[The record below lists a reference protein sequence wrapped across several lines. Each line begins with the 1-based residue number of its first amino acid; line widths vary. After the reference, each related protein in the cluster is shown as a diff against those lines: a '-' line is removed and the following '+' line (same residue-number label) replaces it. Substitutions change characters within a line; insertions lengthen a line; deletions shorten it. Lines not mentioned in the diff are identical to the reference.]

1 MQEKIINTLYESC
14 RLILMNTEPVSKEIE
29 IIPNSQLREKLF
41 EIFRTAQSD
50 LLILTDI
57 LFEIMNCESE
67 SDLEILLDLNSDIN
81 EMIN

>member
-1 MQEKIINTLYESC
+1 
-14 RLILMNTEPVSKEIE
+14 MNTEPVSKEIE